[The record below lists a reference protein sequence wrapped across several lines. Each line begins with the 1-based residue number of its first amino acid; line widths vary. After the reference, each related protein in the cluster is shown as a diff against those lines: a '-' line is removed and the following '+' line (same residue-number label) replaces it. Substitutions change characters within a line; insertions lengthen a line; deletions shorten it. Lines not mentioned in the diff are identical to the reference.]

1 MVPQHG
7 QSASLAVPQLGSRA
21 SSGRAWRLWAARHT
35 NHSQGEAGPLGA
47 QPSEPPPKPPIP
59 LPLTA
64 QVPPAQVG
72 MVEARGRQGCQR
84 VQAVWRGR
92 RATRKGRRRRA
103 AVGSRARGA
112 ASALARG
119 GTVLVSERCVRSLA
133 YRDVNI
139 TEARG
144 GGGGVRNPRQGSGR
158 VRDFTARNYLNPF
171 PAAGDGRTPPTRV
184 SL

>member
-119 GTVLVSERCVRSLA
+119 GTVLVSVSERCVRSLA

-144 GGGGVRNPRQGSGR
+144 GGGVRNPRQGSCR
-158 VRDFTARNYLNPF
+158 VRDYHGEKLP
-171 PAAGDGRTPPTRV
+171 
-184 SL
+184 

>member
-133 YRDVNI
+133 YSPGPKRWSHCVLLPLDELLRLREPQKWVLRRI
-139 TEARG
+139 L
-144 GGGGVRNPRQGSGR
+144 GSRR
-158 VRDFTARNYLNPF
+158 V
-171 PAAGDGRTPPTRV
+171 
-184 SL
+184 